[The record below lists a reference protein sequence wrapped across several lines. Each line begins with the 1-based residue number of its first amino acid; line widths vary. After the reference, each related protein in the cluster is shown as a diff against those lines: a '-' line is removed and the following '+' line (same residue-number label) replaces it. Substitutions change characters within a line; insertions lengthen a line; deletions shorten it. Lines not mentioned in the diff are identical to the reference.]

1 MPILEALY
9 PAFGQVACLTR
20 PSSSSGLYD
29 ARTGAPLPAGGGEHV
44 YFVADDQSQHKAILH
59 AFQRLAW
66 TKGYGRLEL
75 SRNGATLIRGPVDVS
90 VGSPERLIY
99 EGAPELE
106 HPIAQHP
113 RHCTVRPGG
122 MLDTQAFLAYADR
135 EAPQEMV
142 DKLIG
147 EAEAKDTF
155 QARKAEVRHAWE
167 QEYIAQRVSEGAEE
181 VQARAEIAALDHQ
194 VLLGSAIFV
203 TRSGARITVGEIL
216 FDPGKYEGEIGPD
229 PIEGRGY
236 GTTTARVMAARP
248 GGAPV
253 IFSFAHGGMIYALKH
268 DVGSIEAGFESA
280 FKAKGKSAQRAFV
293 VAMGNAEITQIERTG
308 LIKRAADFFGVGFN
322 DLKRDIKTEKAA
334 AETERKQSQRRKDGR
349 FVLRYFPAEHART
362 VENSSR
368 FISAP

>member
-1 MPILEALY
+1 M
-9 PAFGQVACLTR
+9 ACLTR

-44 YFVADDQSQHKAILH
+44 YFVADDQSQHKAILD

-66 TKGYGRLEL
+66 MKGYGRLEL

-147 EAEAKDTF
+147 EEEAKDAF
-155 QARKAEVRHAWE
+155 QERKAKVRCAWE
-167 QEYIAQRVSEGAEE
+167 QEYVAQRVSDGAEE

-203 TRSGARITVGEIL
+203 TRSGAKITVGEIL
-216 FDPGKYEGEIGPD
+216 LIPANMRARSGLTPSRGEAM
-229 PIEGRGY
+229 GRQQRGLWPH
-236 GTTTARVMAARP
+236 ARAAHRSSSLSPMAA
-248 GGAPV
+248 
-253 IFSFAHGGMIYALKH
+253 
-268 DVGSIEAGFESA
+268 
-280 FKAKGKSAQRAFV
+280 
-293 VAMGNAEITQIERTG
+293 
-308 LIKRAADFFGVGFN
+308 
-322 DLKRDIKTEKAA
+322 
-334 AETERKQSQRRKDGR
+334 
-349 FVLRYFPAEHART
+349 
-362 VENSSR
+362 
-368 FISAP
+368 